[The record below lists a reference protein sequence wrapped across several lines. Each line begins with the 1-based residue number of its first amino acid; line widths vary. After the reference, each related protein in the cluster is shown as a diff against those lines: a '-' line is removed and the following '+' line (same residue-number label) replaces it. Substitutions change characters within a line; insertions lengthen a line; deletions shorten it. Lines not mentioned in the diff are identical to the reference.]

1 MGVVH
6 AWLLSEHVLGARPH
20 RSNTSALHSFSGPN
34 NIPSDGSAT
43 VSLLSAYPPMG
54 ARDDPASGR
63 RGLRGRDHACA
74 GARLSTSA
82 GCGGRF
88 LLCLFPSL
96 FRGLKRPLLPC
107 GQVGPA
113 VASCS
118 LWDRRQLL
126 ENLLGD
132 MSQRVTAFGGRPA
145 IRPLCH
151 APFGGCLGRGRAVL
165 SVLGFRKAPQ
175 KGRSRPLGGRRA
187 GEPSSWV
194 TLQRASFR
202 ASEHSLS
209 PQLLC
214 EWARRSWGCQSGQ
227 GRQCSH
233 DGAPAGPP
241 NDPPAAWGLPAKEQ
255 AWGARL

>member
-6 AWLLSEHVLGARPH
+6 AWLLSEQVLGARPH

-194 TLQRASFR
+194 TLQRASF
-202 ASEHSLS
+202 
-209 PQLLC
+209 
-214 EWARRSWGCQSGQ
+214 
-227 GRQCSH
+227 
-233 DGAPAGPP
+233 
-241 NDPPAAWGLPAKEQ
+241 
-255 AWGARL
+255 